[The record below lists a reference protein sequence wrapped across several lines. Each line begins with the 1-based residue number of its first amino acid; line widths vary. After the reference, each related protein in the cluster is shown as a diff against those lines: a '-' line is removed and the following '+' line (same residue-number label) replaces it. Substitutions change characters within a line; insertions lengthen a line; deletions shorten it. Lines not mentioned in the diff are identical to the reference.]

1 MARPRRIDQALVA
14 HAQKVVATATDVHQL
29 RSAQAILLPALL
41 GTSLETTAT
50 LLGVGRATVPRLQA
64 HFGAEVTAK
73 PLARKHWGGR
83 RHALLPVA
91 EEQAFVSKWR
101 AKAEAGE
108 LVVLSA
114 VRADLEQQ
122 LGRKVAAEVFYR
134 LMHRHRWRKVAPD
147 TRHPKSDALA
157 QEEWK
162 KNFTGSSGDRVEV
175 GAGGAA
181 KGAFVFPG

>member
-14 HAQKVVATATDVHQL
+14 QAQKVVAAATDVHQL
-29 RSAQAILLPALL
+29 RAAQAILLPALL
-41 GTSLETTAT
+41 GTSLETTGA

-64 HFGAEVTAK
+64 HFGAEVSAE
-73 PLARKHWGGR
+73 PAPRKVWGGR
-83 RHALLPVA
+83 RHALLSVA
-91 EEQAFVSKWR
+91 EEEAFVAKWL

-114 VRADLEQQ
+114 MRVDLEKQ
-122 LGRKVAAEVFYR
+122 LGREVAPEVFYR

-147 TRHPKSDALA
+147 TRHPKSDPVQ

-162 KNFTGSSGDRVEV
+162 KKRYRKSWRPS
-175 GAGGAA
+175 
-181 KGAFVFPG
+181 